1 MKQSLILPCS
11 SCSTLN
17 RVPTARLHDGPICRD
32 CGARL
37 LGGEPAKLD
46 GASFDQF
53 VGRSDL
59 PVLVDFWAPWCGP
72 CRVMAPQFAAASQQ
86 LAGRALLAKVDT
98 DQNQELAARFQI
110 QGIPTLILFQGGREV
125 ARMSGAMQSGPIVAW
140 VEQQV
145 NGPVAGR

>member
-1 MKQSLILPCS
+1 MKQSLIVPCS

-17 RVPTARLHDGPICRD
+17 RVPASRLHDGPLCSE

-46 GASFDQF
+46 TRSFDPF

-110 QGIPTLILFQGGREV
+110 QGIPSLILLQGGREI
-125 ARMSGAMQSGPIVAW
+125 ARTSGAMQSGQIVGW
-140 VEQQV
+140 VEQHV
-145 NGPVAGR
+145 NGSVAGR